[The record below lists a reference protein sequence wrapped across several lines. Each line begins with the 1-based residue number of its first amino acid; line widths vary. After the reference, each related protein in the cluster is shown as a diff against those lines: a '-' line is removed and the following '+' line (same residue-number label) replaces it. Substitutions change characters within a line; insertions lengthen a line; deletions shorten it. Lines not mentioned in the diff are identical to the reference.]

1 MRIKPNMTQ
10 SILAMMFA
18 TGAVAI
24 PAGSLMTTA
33 LAEQKSTGGAVYV
46 AKLAPLNT
54 SVTGS
59 EASGQAKFTIAN
71 NQLTIVVD
79 ATGLPPSIAHLQHF
93 HGFADSQKYATCPT
107 AAADTNHDGIIDLIE
122 TKPMSGTTMV
132 PFHDD
137 PVSMQIPSNTYPI
150 ASAKGAYHYEK
161 RVPLNALEEAFAKSF
176 GGQDL
181 ALDRRVVFI
190 HGVVDTTK
198 FPGTVASLGEIPAQ
212 VTLPIACGKI
222 EKVQR

>member
-1 MRIKPNMTQ
+1 MV
-10 SILAMMFA
+10 AA
-18 TGAVAI
+18 WVAI
-24 PAGSLMTTA
+24 ATNVLATPA
-33 LAEQKSTGGAVYV
+33 LAEQNSTGNTLYI
-46 AKLAPLNT
+46 AKLAPLNV

-59 EASGQAKFTIAN
+59 EASAEAKFTIAN
-71 NQLTIVVD
+71 DKLTIVVD
-79 ATGLPPSIAHLQHF
+79 ATGLPPGIAHLQHF
-93 HGFADSQKYATCPT
+93 HGFAAAGKDATCPT

-122 TKPMSGTTMV
+122 TEPMSGTTMV

-137 PVSMQIPSNTYPI
+137 PVSMQIPSDTYPV

-161 RVPLNALEEAFAKSF
+161 TVPLNALQEAFAKAF

-190 HGVVDTTK
+190 HGVLDTTK
-198 FPGTVASLGEIPAQ
+198 FPATVASLGKIPAQ

-222 EKVQR
+222 EKVQQ